1 MKADRMAERNKKDMV
16 GEGVEGV
23 GENAGEGPSEEE
35 DVELDHELN
44 EKARP

>member
-35 DVELDHELN
+35 DVETSWT
-44 EKARP
+44 AS